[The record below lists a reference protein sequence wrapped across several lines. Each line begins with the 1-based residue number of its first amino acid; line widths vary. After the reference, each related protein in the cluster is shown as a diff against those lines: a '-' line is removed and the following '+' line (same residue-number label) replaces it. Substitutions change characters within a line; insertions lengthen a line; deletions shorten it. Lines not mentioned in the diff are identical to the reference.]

1 VVPVFST
8 NKPDRHNI
16 IQILLKVAISTIT
29 PDPQT
34 LHYPM
39 NILVMFAFTRSS
51 DFGEDPKEIN

>member
-1 VVPVFST
+1 VVPVSST
-8 NKPDRHNI
+8 NKPDHHNI
-16 IQILLKVAISTIT
+16 IQILLKVAIT

-51 DFGEDPKEIN
+51 DFSEDPKEIN

>member
-1 VVPVFST
+1 VVPVSST
-8 NKPDRHNI
+8 NKPDYHNI
-16 IQILLKVAISTIT
+16 IQILLKVAIT

-51 DFGEDPKEIN
+51 DFSEDPKEIN